1 MRKLDVSRR
10 AARYGVAALVFLA
23 WLGCGKA
30 PPDFELKLEAPGA
43 GDFTQYKVMVD
54 GVPMGPLPATQP
66 YQLVAHG
73 HKGKTPQDML
83 PRVEASVLAVCG
95 WQPLKVEMYPP
106 SESEIEQARKEKR
119 SVPLTIYL
127 ESAKEVWQQQVTVLV
142 DNRGGA
148 ALRLAV
154 GEYEQPVAAGE
165 AGKILFPYT
174 PRCDQARDL
183 RLNGEVIGKVEED
196 PHTPGTALPLL
207 LDISGAH
214 CYRYEWA
221 TYSNFPA
228 MPGGSGHSTYKPQRL
243 RTLRSNVNYFLF
255 PLPGVQFSSQTI
267 EWKSALNDM
276 ACKNAK

>member
-1 MRKLDVSRR
+1 MPKLHASRR
-10 AARYGVAALVFLA
+10 ALRYGAAALVFLA
-23 WLGCGKA
+23 WIGCSKA

-43 GDFTQYKVMVD
+43 GDFTQYKLVVD
-54 GVPMGPLPATQP
+54 GVPRGPVASTLP

-73 HKGKTPQDML
+73 RRGDKPKDML
-83 PRVEASVLAVCG
+83 PHVEASVLSVCG
-95 WQPLKVEMYPP
+95 WQPAKVEMSPP
-106 SESEIEQARKEKR
+106 SEHEIEQARKEKR

-127 ESAKEVWQQQVTVLV
+127 DSDKTFWQQVTALV

-165 AGKILFPYT
+165 AGKVLFPYT
-174 PRCDQARDL
+174 PHCDQARDL
-183 RLNGEVIGKVEED
+183 RLNGETIGKIEED
-196 PHTPGTALPLL
+196 PNTPGTALPLL
-207 LDISGAH
+207 LDTSGAH

-228 MPGGSGHSTYKPQRL
+228 MPGGSGHRIYKAQRL
-243 RTLRSNVNYFLF
+243 RTLTSNVNYFLF
-255 PLPGVQFSSQTI
+255 PLPGVQYSSQTI
-267 EWKSALNDM
+267 EWKSALNDI